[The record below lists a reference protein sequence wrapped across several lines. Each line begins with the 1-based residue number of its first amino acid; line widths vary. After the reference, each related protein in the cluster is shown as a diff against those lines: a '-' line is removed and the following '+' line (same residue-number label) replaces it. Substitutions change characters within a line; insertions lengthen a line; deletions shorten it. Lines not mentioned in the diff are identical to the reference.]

1 MMSWFAKPMELS
13 PLVCSR
19 FGWKNT
25 ESDMLQCVG
34 CKAVLCG
41 QLPKRAD
48 SLICNYYSCSIVCV
62 CVCVINL

>member
-48 SLICNYYSCSIVCV
+48 SLICNYY
-62 CVCVINL
+62 